1 MKPRLLAFA
10 MRYALAI
17 AALLALPVDASAEA
31 LIPKEMQGTWCGWPF
46 GEDALLSPPNGPDDP
61 CEKTEVH
68 ARGFRAEGLDC
79 TATKVTAL
87 KRLKDR
93 HPRVQIKVKCGKDS
107 NATRWQYLE
116 GKGLISVS
124 GQWDG

>member
-46 GEDALLSPPNGPDDP
+46 GEDALLSLQEN
-61 CEKTEVH
+61 
-68 ARGFRAEGLDC
+68 
-79 TATKVTAL
+79 
-87 KRLKDR
+87 
-93 HPRVQIKVKCGKDS
+93 
-107 NATRWQYLE
+107 
-116 GKGLISVS
+116 
-124 GQWDG
+124 